1 MWDRLN
7 ILKLEGLT
15 PSFFWDF
22 CFNKLLQ
29 KAKLSVIINLGDYVM
44 KEPLVAIVGRPNV
57 GKSTLFNRIVGKRV
71 SIVND
76 EPGVTRDRIFAHAT
90 WLDNNFTLV
99 DTGGLDLEKDDEISV
114 NIVKQAKLAIEMADV
129 TMFVVDGMAGLTSQD
144 HDVIQILRKSRKKII
159 LVVNKIDNY
168 DASLMYEYYELGLGE
183 PFLVSSIHGK
193 GVGDLL
199 DKVVSY
205 FDKDMLK
212 KEADDVIKI
221 AIVGKPN
228 AGKSSLINRL
238 VGEERVIVSSVAGT
252 TRDAVDIPFKYN
264 KKKYS
269 LIDTAG
275 MRRKKK
281 IEDKTVE
288 RYSIIRTLDS
298 IRQADVVVLVIDVTT
313 EISDQDLKIAGFI
326 DEQNKPSI
334 VVLNKWDLI
343 EKDTNTMK
351 KFEEKLAG
359 ELAFMSYFKSVYL
372 SALTG
377 KRTEKLMPAIEEVYL
392 NARKQISAGALND
405 VLQDAYTINAPT
417 YKKNKQLRIFYATQT
432 GAVPPT
438 FVLFVNDATLM
449 TDNYLR
455 YLENNIRKAFDFT
468 GTPIR
473 ITMKCKKEEDL

>member
-1 MWDRLN
+1 
-7 ILKLEGLT
+7 
-15 PSFFWDF
+15 
-22 CFNKLLQ
+22 
-29 KAKLSVIINLGDYVM
+29 M

-57 GKSTLFNRIVGKRV
+57 GKSTLFNRIVGKRI

-76 EPGVTRDRIFAHAT
+76 EPGVTRDRIFAHAS
-90 WLDNNFTLV
+90 WLDNNFTLI

-129 TMFVVDGMAGLTSQD
+129 TLFVVDGMSGLTSQD
-144 HDVIQILRKSRKKII
+144 LDVVQILRKSKKKII

-168 DASLMYEYYELGLGE
+168 DENLAYDYYELGLGE

-193 GVGDLL
+193 GVGDML

-205 FDKDMLK
+205 FDKDELK
-212 KEADDVIKI
+212 KEADDTIKI

-228 AGKSSLINRL
+228 AGKSSLINKL
-238 VGEERVIVSSVAGT
+238 VGEERVIVSNIAGT

-281 IEDKTVE
+281 IEDNTVE

-298 IRQADVVVLVIDVTT
+298 IRNADVVLLVIDVTT

-326 DEQNKPSI
+326 NEQNKPSI
-334 VVLNKWDLI
+334 IVLNKWDLI
-343 EKDTNTMK
+343 EKDTNTMN

-377 KRTEKLMPAIEEVYL
+377 KRTEKLMPAIEAVYE

-405 VLQDAYTINAPT
+405 VLQDAYTINAPA
-417 YKKNKQLRIFYATQT
+417 YKKNKKLRIFYATQT
-432 GAVPPT
+432 GTVPPT
-438 FVLFVNDATLM
+438 FVLFVNDTTLM

-473 ITMKCKKEEDL
+473 ITMKCKKEEDI

>member
-1 MWDRLN
+1 
-7 ILKLEGLT
+7 
-15 PSFFWDF
+15 
-22 CFNKLLQ
+22 
-29 KAKLSVIINLGDYVM
+29 M

-57 GKSTLFNRIVGKRV
+57 GKSTLFNRIVGKRI

-90 WLDNNFTLV
+90 WLDNNFTLI
-99 DTGGLDLEKDDEISV
+99 DTGGLDFEKDDEISV

-129 TMFVVDGMAGLTSQD
+129 TMFVVDGMAGLTAQD
-144 HDVIQILRKSRKKII
+144 RDVVEVLRKSKKKII

-168 DASLMYEYYELGLGE
+168 DETLAYEYYELGLGE

-205 FDKDMLK
+205 FN
-212 KEADDVIKI
+212 KEDLTKEQDDVIKI

-228 AGKSSLINRL
+228 AGKSSLINKL
-238 VGEERVIVSSVAGT
+238 VGEERVIVSNIAGT

-264 KKKYS
+264 KKKYC

-275 MRRKKK
+275 MRKKKK

-298 IRQADVVVLVIDVTT
+298 IRNADVVVLVIDVTT

-334 VVLNKWDLI
+334 IVLNKWDLI
-343 EKDTNTMK
+343 EKETNTMNQ
-351 KFEEKLAG
+351 FEKKLAG
-359 ELAFMSYFKSVYL
+359 ELSFMSYFKSVYL

-377 KRTEKLMPAIEEVYL
+377 KRTEKLMPAIETVYE
-392 NARKQISAGALND
+392 NARKQISAGVLND
-405 VLQDAYTINAPT
+405 VLQDAYSINAPT

-438 FVLFVNDATLM
+438 FVLFVNDITLM
-449 TDNYLR
+449 TDNYLK

-473 ITMKCKKEEDL
+473 ITMKCKKEEDI